1 MLHQIYLLCH
11 LCLLL
16 EDDGDNDD
24 DSLQNKA
31 GKERINGGLTFALLL
46 YYTH

>member
-1 MLHQIYLLCH
+1 
-11 LCLLL
+11 LLL
-16 EDDGDNDD
+16 EDDD

-31 GKERINGGLTFALLL
+31 GKETINGSLTFALLL